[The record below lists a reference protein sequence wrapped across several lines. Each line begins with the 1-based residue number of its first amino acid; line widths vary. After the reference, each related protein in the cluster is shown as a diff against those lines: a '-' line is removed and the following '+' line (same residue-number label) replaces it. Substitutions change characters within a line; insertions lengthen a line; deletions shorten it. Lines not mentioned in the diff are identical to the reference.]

1 MRTNSY
7 QRAHMPPLAGAAVRL
22 ARRVADVIAE
32 CNEAQRRLTALRLA
46 PDSYAIGPEHAPDSY
61 AEFLFRTSGWLRH
74 EPPAR
79 DRAAC

>member
-7 QRAHMPPLAGAAVRL
+7 QPAAGPWLAAAAVRL
-22 ARRVADVIAE
+22 TRRVAGLIAE
-32 CNEAQRRLTALRLA
+32 CDEAQRRFTALRMA
-46 PDSYAIGPEHAPDSY
+46 PDMYVADSDHAPDTY

-74 EPPAR
+74 EPSAR

>member
-7 QRAHMPPLAGAAVRL
+7 QPVPRPRLAAAAVRL
-22 ARRVADVIAE
+22 ARRVAGLIGE
-32 CNEAQRRLTALRLA
+32 CNEAQRRFTALHMA
-46 PDSYAIGPEHAPDSY
+46 PDSYLTDSDRAPDSY

-74 EPPAR
+74 EPSAR